1 MQATWLLLQTCAH
14 CVHAMPANTFKI
26 RYLELN
32 QSEGICLILILG
44 KGRGLAVVLLK
55 HGLHKPLS
63 SPSDLAEESLNAPV
77 KEERAANFR
86 FMDTSRLHPQIEKK
100 KNIEVF

>member
-1 MQATWLLLQTCAH
+1 M
-14 CVHAMPANTFKI
+14 
-26 RYLELN
+26 
-32 QSEGICLILILG
+32 
-44 KGRGLAVVLLK
+44 VLLK

>member
-1 MQATWLLLQTCAH
+1 MQATWLLLQACVH
-14 CVHAMPANTFKI
+14 CVRAEPANTFRI

-32 QSEGICLILILG
+32 QSEGICLVLILG

-63 SPSDLAEESLNAPV
+63 SPLGLAEKFLNAQV
-77 KEERAANFR
+77 REE
-86 FMDTSRLHPQIEKK
+86 
-100 KNIEVF
+100 